1 MLKDQHWLEL
11 EVFARNKCVW
21 KHDYIWKVLH
31 KEILENIVG
40 DFVNIAIVILKGML
54 FNSKRDHTD
63 EVIRNVK
70 KFYLEKLEQ
79 ILSSG
84 VDKLID
90 LKSDV
95 KQILEYILE
104 KKERFNISWKA
115 ATEIRDNQQYTRPIT
130 SFVTVLIA
138 LFYE

>member
-1 MLKDQHWLEL
+1 
-11 EVFARNKCVW
+11 
-21 KHDYIWKVLH
+21 
-31 KEILENIVG
+31 
-40 DFVNIAIVILKGML
+40 ML